1 MQRLVIQKTCTKF
14 SNWLDLKLCNKKYNT
29 VVDIGKSELITM
41 TMKKKQLNLP
51 KMVSVERIIN
61 IPIVESGWKY
71 AGNIYNKIK
80 NSNNLFT
87 WTLDRAEDSIYN
99 VLDTASPA
107 VFLIEKPLGA
117 IDKVLCRSLDI
128 VEQRVPSITLPPQV
142 IYHNTK
148 EYVVRPVLKRA
159 DSVKQIGNSVLSSK
173 YTAYAA
179 EKLDGALDF
188 ADKYVDKYLPDD
200 SQGNE
205 EKDRKHPTQSGNKA
219 LQTMKHMDRFSRK
232 LQRRL
237 TIRTL
242 AEARALKEHSVEA
255 IHVLAY
261 VAELIVTDPKLAFQK
276 GKELWASLSQDE
288 PENQARPENLEQLI
302 VLLSRESAR
311 RVVHLV
317 NFTAESVGKLPR
329 SIARYMKR
337 STDACVQTVRSIIK
351 EHLATILA
359 EIQQSTQQEQQQ
371 QDQQQQHPKKQ
382 TSIPQTTITKPSNQT
397 YSLRQERETL
407 QPPPSPKAQLK
418 ASHRHIVNGVENS
431 VDSSS

>member
-1 MQRLVIQKTCTKF
+1 MP
-14 SNWLDLKLCNKKYNT
+14 T
-29 VVDIGKSELITM
+29 VTNLSAVADIGRSELVTM
-41 TMKKKQLNLP
+41 TANKKQLNLP
-51 KMVSVERIIN
+51 KMVAVERIIN

-71 AGNIYNKIK
+71 AGNIYYKIK

-107 VFLIEKPLGA
+107 VFLMEKPLNA

-159 DSVKQIGNSVLSSK
+159 DSVKEFGNSVLASK
-173 YTAYAA
+173 YTVYAA
-179 EKLDGALDF
+179 DKLDGALDL

-200 SQGNE
+200 SHVNDATDDVDH
-205 EKDRKHPTQSGNKA
+205 KDTSEPPNKTI
-219 LQTMKHMDRFSRK
+219 QTIQHMDRFSRK

-237 TIRTL
+237 TKLTL
-242 AEARALKEHSVEA
+242 AEAKALKEHSVEA
-255 IHVLAY
+255 IHVLAF
-261 VAELIVTDPKLAFQK
+261 VAELVVTDPKLAFQK

-288 PENQARPENLEQLI
+288 PENQARPENLEQLF
-302 VLLSRESAR
+302 VLLTRESAR

-317 NFTAESVGKLPR
+317 NFTADAVGKLPR
-329 SIARYMKR
+329 SVTKYLKE
-337 STDACVQTVRSIIK
+337 STDSYVQMVRSIIK
-351 EHLATILA
+351 DHLAAILA
-359 EIQQSTQQEQQQ
+359 EIQQSSQ
-371 QDQQQQHPKKQ
+371 QDQQQKQQTQDQHQQ
-382 TSIPQTTITKPSNQT
+382 TKRQGPIPQTTITKPSNHT
-397 YSLRQERETL
+397 YPLNQQETL

-431 VDSSS
+431 VENTSS

>member
-1 MQRLVIQKTCTKF
+1 
-14 SNWLDLKLCNKKYNT
+14 
-29 VVDIGKSELITM
+29 M

-99 VLDTASPA
+99 VLDTAAPA

-142 IYHNTK
+142 IYHNTR

-173 YTAYAA
+173 YTVYAA
-179 EKLDGALDF
+179 DKLDGALDF

-205 EKDRKHPTQSGNKA
+205 EKDHKHPIQSGNKA
-219 LQTMKHMDRFSRK
+219 LQTIKHMDRFSRK

-237 TIRTL
+237 TMRTL
-242 AEARALKEHSVEA
+242 AEAKALKEHSVEA

-261 VAELIVTDPKLAFQK
+261 VAELIVTDPKLAYQK

-317 NFTAESVGKLPR
+317 NFTADSVGKLPR
-329 SIARYMKR
+329 SVAKYMR
-337 STDACVQTVRSIIK
+337 QSTEACVQVVRSIIK

-359 EIQQSTQQEQQQ
+359 EIQQSSQQEQQQ
-371 QDQQQQHPKKQ
+371 KQQPQDQQQQNKKQ
-382 TSIPQTTITKPSNQT
+382 TSIPQTTITKP
-397 YSLRQERETL
+397 
-407 QPPPSPKAQLK
+407 
-418 ASHRHIVNGVENS
+418 
-431 VDSSS
+431 

>member
-1 MQRLVIQKTCTKF
+1 MP
-14 SNWLDLKLCNKKYNT
+14 T
-29 VVDIGKSELITM
+29 VTNLSAVADIGRSELVTM
-41 TMKKKQLNLP
+41 TANKKQLNLP
-51 KMVSVERIIN
+51 KMVAVERIIN

-71 AGNIYNKIK
+71 AGNIYYKIK

-107 VFLIEKPLGA
+107 VFLMEKPLNA

-159 DSVKQIGNSVLSSK
+159 DSVKEFGNSVLASK
-173 YTAYAA
+173 YTVYAA
-179 EKLDGALDF
+179 DKLDGALDL

-200 SQGNE
+200 SHVNDDDVDH
-205 EKDRKHPTQSGNKA
+205 KDTSEPPNKTI
-219 LQTMKHMDRFSRK
+219 QTIQHMDRFSRK

-237 TIRTL
+237 TKLTL
-242 AEARALKEHSVEA
+242 AEAKALKEHSVEA
-255 IHVLAY
+255 IHVLAF
-261 VAELIVTDPKLAFQK
+261 VAELVVTDPKLAFQK

-288 PENQARPENLEQLI
+288 PENQARPENLEQLF
-302 VLLSRESAR
+302 VLLTRESAR

-317 NFTAESVGKLPR
+317 NFTADAVGKLPR
-329 SIARYMKR
+329 SVTKYLKE
-337 STDACVQTVRSIIK
+337 STDSYVQMVRSIIK
-351 EHLATILA
+351 DHLAAILA
-359 EIQQSTQQEQQQ
+359 EIQQSSQ
-371 QDQQQQHPKKQ
+371 QDQQQKQQTQDQHQQ
-382 TSIPQTTITKPSNQT
+382 TKRQGPIPQTTITKPSNHT
-397 YSLRQERETL
+397 YPLNQQETL

-431 VDSSS
+431 VENTSS